1 MTFSLPHE
9 LLMKQSYENGV
20 KDGEALRQKAIAE
33 FIESRYPQLR
43 WLAQEILHDDF

>member
-20 KDGEALRQKAIAE
+20 KDGERLREKEIVE

-43 WLAQEILHDDF
+43 WLAQEILHGHV